1 MRTDIVI
8 DDALMAEALRATGL
22 KTRREVVEA
31 GLRLLARH
39 ARQAR
44 AADLF
49 GAVEWRGDFHAEWRD
64 GDGPDG
70 GSRVTAV
77 E

>member
-8 DDALMAEALRATGL
+8 DDASMAEALRATGL
-22 KTRREVVEA
+22 TTRQEAVEA

-39 ARQAR
+39 AH

-49 GAVEWRGDFHAEWRD
+49 GRSS
-64 GDGPDG
+64 G
-70 GSRVTAV
+70 GAISTPSGVTGMALTAGAG
-77 E
+77 